1 MTSSYRC
8 GWSRREARDEEIG
21 RHPLGSGDAGGG
33 GIGNVERQAIVY
45 IRSHDRNAISS
56 LEGVAMTPACWRR
69 ASRQTVAEQKRPEQD
84 VIAWPTRSSEA
95 GLGERHFG
103 GLRPESDSAVPG
115 SAHRRQTLRITL
127 RQQGLPELG
136 AFLERWAASHE
147 LWTPTR
153 VELSRAQTQAD
164 PGRYDVSILIAA
176 TYIAQP

>member
-1 MTSSYRC
+1 MRRLGAILRGAVMLAAAGSVLLSAGRL
-8 GWSRREARDEEIG
+8 SRAR
-21 RHPLGSGDAGGG
+21 A
-33 GIGNVERQAIVY
+33 
-45 IRSHDRNAISS
+45 HDRSAISS
-56 LEGVAMTPACWRR
+56 LEGVAHDAGRVLALR

-84 VIAWPTRSSEA
+84 VIARVNAVLAEA

-115 SAHRRQTLRITL
+115 SARRRQTLRITL
-127 RQQGLPELG
+127 RQLGLSELG
-136 AFLERWAASHE
+136 AFLERWAVSQE

-164 PGRYDVSILIAA
+164 PGRYDVSMLIAA